1 MKKLQRI
8 TAAFIALLLIMT
20 ALTAFSVFAEGE
32 GGNEEESST
41 VAESSSSVEEES
53 SSSAPQEESS
63 SSEEEKSSSSD
74 DEKSSSSEEEESS
87 SSEEEE
93 QSSAESR
100 RETRSSS
107 ESSAEETYAQTI
119 VHEET
124 GIAIGLSQPNE
135 KLLIEARSV
144 SASDSEAK
152 DIYKKLED
160 ASKEKGLVCC
170 YELILG
176 GDETFNSKVTVM
188 LPVDENLIGR
198 SMVVL
203 FYPERGSH
211 VETSNKNVNKAAA
224 PSSAEETESEES
236 EPGGSG
242 VIKVSE
248 TLEAGRKYYF
258 AVCEVADFVS
268 GSNGLG
274 LLEIMAILIGIMA
287 LISGGLLAFLWV
299 RYNKKQ
305 QQGKAK

>member
-87 SSEEEE
+87 SSEEE
-93 QSSAESR
+93 QSSEESR

-152 DIYKKLED
+152 DIYKKLEE

-224 PSSAEETESEES
+224 PSSDGEIESEES
-236 EPGGSG
+236 ESGGSG

-258 AVCEVADFVS
+258 AVCEVADFVPA
-268 GSNGLG
+268 SNGIG